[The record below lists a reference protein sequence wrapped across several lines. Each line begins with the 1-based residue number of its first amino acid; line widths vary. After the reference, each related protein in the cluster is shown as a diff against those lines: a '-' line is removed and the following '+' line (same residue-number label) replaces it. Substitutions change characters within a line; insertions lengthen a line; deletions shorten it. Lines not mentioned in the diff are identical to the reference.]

1 LKKIYQNKIIINLS
15 LIKQKKIIP
24 SLNLLTSDNKEN
36 SKYINLG
43 KNRTY
48 YENLYKYL
56 LSFVNFKF
64 TPKDNEFHIYLDKL

>member
-1 LKKIYQNKIIINLS
+1 MKKIQKLIIKYLKKIYQNKIIINLS

-56 LSFVNFKF
+56 LLFRRF
-64 TPKDNEFHIYLDKL
+64 I